1 MKKDK
6 LKKVIFVQNKKIKL
20 IKNSDLKKL
29 SDNKSLLT
37 SRLCLHTSKKDK
49 HQEMIIW
56 QKKGYYY
63 PIKKNTRS
71 DQTFII
77 LSGSLKLILFDS
89 KGNITKTLVL
99 NKKNNLI
106 ARVKKN
112 IFFCDISIS
121 DKTIHFETKNSSF
134 SKNNNVFGNFKK
146 KLKF

>member
-6 LKKVIFVQNKKIKL
+6 LKKVVFVQNKKIKL

-29 SDNKSLLT
+29 SDNKSLLA
-37 SRLCLHTSKKDK
+37 SRLCLHKSKKDK

-63 PIKKNTRS
+63 PIKKNIKS

-77 LSGSLKLILFDS
+77 LSGSLKLLLFDS
-89 KGNITKTLVL
+89 KGNITKKLVL

-112 IFFCDISIS
+112 TFFCDIAIS
-121 DKTIHFETKNSSF
+121 NKTIHFETKNSSY
-134 SKNNNVFGNFKK
+134 SKNNNIFGNFKK